1 MPVTALSQ
9 NTVPSFILKTVLSVN
24 ALVEYVHMGV
34 SLDFLSITDDS
45 QLHGNFYR
53 GCVNVLWRSL
63 ALGRQLKTPR
73 LLMGRVFPVLRT
85 FPIRVHPFVAV
96 GCDSFSSRRQD
107 SGASFLVWRVRT
119 PSDSA

>member
-9 NTVPSFILKTVLSVN
+9 NAVPSFILKTVLSVN

-45 QLHGNFYR
+45 QLHDNFYR

-63 ALGRQLKTPR
+63 ALGRQLKT
-73 LLMGRVFPVLRT
+73 LD
-85 FPIRVHPFVAV
+85 
-96 GCDSFSSRRQD
+96 C
-107 SGASFLVWRVRT
+107 
-119 PSDSA
+119 

>member
-9 NTVPSFILKTVLSVN
+9 NAVPSFILKTVLSVN

-45 QLHGNFYR
+45 QLHDNFYR

-96 GCDSFSSRRQD
+96 RCDSSSL
-107 SGASFLVWRVRT
+107 SWGASFLVWRVRT

>member
-9 NTVPSFILKTVLSVN
+9 NAVPSFILKTVLSVN

-34 SLDFLSITDDS
+34 SLVFLSITDDS
-45 QLHGNFYR
+45 QLHDNFFR

-96 GCDSFSSRRQD
+96 RCDSSSARRRERV
-107 SGASFLVWRVRT
+107 FLFGECA
-119 PSDSA
+119 PPPIAHD